1 MARRRATLDELRV
14 AVDAEKTDK
23 MQENVLP
30 YMLAY
35 SRRRMAGGGDKA
47 PSLAAYHH
55 EVAESIEVVD
65 RTRHRWR
72 KNDPAPPSE
81 DPGDTIDAVH
91 AKEVLAEKAAIRDKQ
106 VKRMRLRQDSYY
118 GRDGKG
124 DPVPDKPDGCLLYT
138 SPSPRDKRQSRMPS
152 SA

>member
-72 KNDPAPPSE
+72 KTVWNSNLQLDFNVRVFE
-81 DPGDTIDAVH
+81 CFDT
-91 AKEVLAEKAAIRDKQ
+91 
-106 VKRMRLRQDSYY
+106 S
-118 GRDGKG
+118 
-124 DPVPDKPDGCLLYT
+124 
-138 SPSPRDKRQSRMPS
+138 S
-152 SA
+152 SAGHRELDASNRSVQKSAESTSI